1 MSRKFL
7 VPIDLS
13 NLSLLNAL
21 LHPSAVAPVSPSA
34 GQAWYDTG
42 TSTLKVYSGTAWNPV
57 GNMGT
62 GTEAA
67 KGTSSAAGAL
77 YFATDS
83 KLLYVGN
90 GSGGW
95 TQSNAFGTVANLATT
110 ASDGTSTDYARADH
124 QHRQAAA
131 DHSAIPL
138 SALSAAT
145 ADVSLGG
152 FKITNV
158 ATPTLDTDATNKLY
172 VDSVAQ
178 GLDVKSSV
186 RAATTVNITL
196 SGLQTVDGVSLVAG
210 DRVIVKN
217 QSAPAENGIYSVSA
231 TTWTR
236 TADANTWNEL
246 ISAFA
251 FVEEGTVNGDCG
263 WVCTVDAGGTLGT
276 TSVTWE
282 QFSGAGQ
289 ITAGDGL
296 TKTGNTLNVVTASS
310 ARIVVN
316 PDSIDLAS
324 VARTDTAGT
333 AGITFV
339 QSVNTD
345 SYGRLTGVVNA
356 TVAAARIYAQTIG
369 DGSATSIA
377 VTHSLG
383 SQDVIVQVRDAVTNL
398 QVECDVTA
406 TNNNVVTVAF
416 AVAPALNSLRVTVT
430 G

>member
-57 GNMGT
+57 GNVST
-62 GTEAA
+62 GTDAA
-67 KGTSSAAGAL
+67 KGTSAAAGAL

-83 KLLYVGN
+83 KLIYVGN

-124 QHRQAAA
+124 QHRHAAA

-138 SALSAAT
+138 SSLSAAT

-152 FKITNV
+152 YKITNV
-158 ATPTLDTDATNKLY
+158 ATPTLDTDSANKAY

-178 GLDVKSSV
+178 GLDVKASA
-186 RAATTVNITL
+186 RAATTENITL
-196 SGLQTVDGVSLVAG
+196 SGLQTVDGIALIAG

-246 ISAFA
+246 VSAFA
-251 FVEEGTVNGDCG
+251 FVQEGTINANSG

-276 TSVTWE
+276 TAVTWE

-289 ITAGDGL
+289 LTAGDGL
-296 TKTGNTLNVVTASS
+296 TKIGNTLTVVTASS

-316 PDSIDLAS
+316 PDSVDLALVPLLEITGPAVS
-324 VARTDTAGT
+324 TFIETVITD
-333 AGITFV
+333 
-339 QSVNTD
+339 D
-345 SYGRLTGVVNA
+345 YGRVTGFKYAPVL
-356 TVAAARIYAQTIG
+356 AAKKYAQTIG
-369 DGSATSIA
+369 DGLATSIA

-383 SQDVIVQVRDAVTNL
+383 TQDVVVQVRDATTNL
-398 QVECDVTA
+398 QVECDVTLTNANVA
-406 TNNNVVTVAF
+406 TLAF
-416 AVAPALNSLRVTVT
+416 AVAPGLNSLRVTIT

>member
-1 MSRKFL
+1 M
-7 VPIDLS
+7 
-13 NLSLLNAL
+13 
-21 LHPSAVAPVSPSA
+21 
-34 GQAWYDTG
+34 
-42 TSTLKVYSGTAWNPV
+42 
-57 GNMGT
+57 
-62 GTEAA
+62 
-67 KGTSSAAGAL
+67 
-77 YFATDS
+77 
-83 KLLYVGN
+83 
-90 GSGGW
+90 
-95 TQSNAFGTVANLATT
+95 
-110 ASDGTSTDYARADH
+110 
-124 QHRQAAA
+124 
-131 DHSAIPL
+131 
-138 SALSAAT
+138 SAAT

-158 ATPTLDTDATNKLY
+158 AAPTLDTDAANKGY

-178 GLDVKSSV
+178 GLDVKSSARV
-186 RAATTVNITL
+186 ATTANITL
-196 SGLQTVDGVSLVAG
+196 SGLQTVDGVILVAG

-217 QSAPAENGIYSVSA
+217 QSAPAENGIYAVSA

-236 TADANTWNEL
+236 TVDANAWSEL

-251 FVEEGTVNGDCG
+251 FVEEGTINANSG

-276 TSVTWE
+276 TAVTWE

-296 TKTGNTLNVVTASS
+296 TKSGNTLNVVTASS

-316 PDSIDLAS
+316 TDSIDLAS
-324 VARTDTAGT
+324 VTRTDTTGT

-356 TVAAARIYAQTIG
+356 TVAAARKYAQTIG

-406 TNNNVVTVAF
+406 TNNNVVTLAF
-416 AVAPALNSLRVTVT
+416 ASAPALNSLRVTVT